1 MAIDTADTR
10 ATPSPGPQAAED
22 LPPPVSSGKRV
33 WRRFTKHRMAV
44 VSMWVLLG
52 LYVMMAF
59 AEFFAP
65 YGMASE
71 DRERAYQPPAIIR
84 LTDPDG
90 RFVGPYIHD
99 MKKVTDTASLF
110 QAGGTADVKL
120 GEWTED
126 RSVRYPIRFFVK
138 GEPYRLM
145 GLIPGDIH
153 LVGIEGT
160 ATRFYLLGGDE
171 NGRDVFSRLFFGARV
186 SLTVGIVALLIVIP
200 LGTLIGGIAGY
211 FGGWVDTCL
220 MWVVE
225 TLMAFPSFYL
235 LLLLFGV
242 TYKWDITPTQR
253 YFVIIAILSLI
264 GWTGLARVIRGMVLS
279 IKQQEYVEAA
289 RAAGASDLWII
300 VRHLIPQTA
309 TWIIIS
315 MSLSIP
321 GYIYGESVL
330 SLLGLGVQPPDASWG
345 NMLEGP
351 SRNVSDLLL
360 HPWLLSPGIA
370 IVITTVAWNFFG
382 DGLRDAF
389 DAKRK
394 V

>member
-1 MAIDTADTR
+1 MANEIKT
-10 ATPSPGPQAAED
+10 SPQEPRRAED
-22 LPPPVSSGKRV
+22 LPPPISGGRRV
-33 WRRFTKHRMAV
+33 WRRFTKHRLAV
-44 VSMWVLLG
+44 FSMWLLAIF
-52 LYVMMAF
+52 YIMMAL

-71 DRERAYQPPAIIR
+71 DRERAYQPPSSIHFVDDQGK
-84 LTDPDG
+84 L
-90 RFVGPYIHD
+90 VGPYVRDI
-99 MKKVTDTASLF
+99 KKASDQGTLF
-110 QAGGTADVKL
+110 QAGGTAEVAL
-120 GEWTED
+120 GEWVED
-126 RSVRYPIRFFVK
+126 KTARYPIKLLAK
-138 GEPYRLM
+138 GEPYKVL
-145 GLIPGDIH
+145 GVIPSDVH
-153 LVGIEGT
+153 LFGVDT
-160 ATRFYLLGGDE
+160 DRTRFYALGGDE
-171 NGRDVFSRLFFGARV
+171 NGRDVLTRLFFGARV
-186 SLTVGIVALLIVIP
+186 SLTVGIVALIIVIP
-200 LGTLIGGIAGY
+200 MGTLVGGIAGY
-211 FGGWVDTCL
+211 FGGWIDTAL

-225 TLMAFPSFYL
+225 TIMAFPSFYL

-242 TYKWDITPTQR
+242 TYKWDISPTQR
-253 YFVIIAILSLI
+253 YFLIITILSLI
-264 GWTGLARVIRGMVLS
+264 SWTGLARVIRGMVLA

-289 RAAGASDLWII
+289 RAAGAGDMWII
-300 VRHLIPQTA
+300 VRHLLPQTA
-309 TWIIIS
+309 TWVVIS
-315 MSLSIP
+315 ISLSIP

-351 SRNVSDLLL
+351 SRNVSDLML